1 MLNYEQHLLYIFNN
15 IYNSLII
22 ILKIYK
28 KFTIYWCIREV
39 KNYICQRAREPVR
52 IKSPWSRIGGEDP
65 GGVIESKKTK
75 SIKPLK
81 T

>member
-15 IYNSLII
+15 IYNYLTI

-28 KFTIYWCIREV
+28 NFTIYYCVREV

-65 GGVIESKKTK
+65 GGVIESKIKS
-75 SIKPLK
+75 SIKLLK